1 MNVNKLYYYLR
12 QYNLK
17 LFDQNFTEY
26 DINLLKITLTNLYN
40 YILQGKK
47 MKIREKVSKNL
58 KNAMIK
64 KDNNLI
70 STLRLILAAI
80 KDRDIISKGK
90 GQDPEVNDK
99 EIISLL
105 QTMIKQRKGSIE
117 LYIQGNRVDL
127 AKKEENEIK
136 VISNFLPKQ
145 LSNHEIDEIIE
156 NTIKLSDVN
165 SMKDIGKVINI
176 IKEQYD
182 GMMDFGYA
190 SKVIKEK
197 LLKL

>member
-1 MNVNKLYYYLR
+1 
-12 QYNLK
+12 
-17 LFDQNFTEY
+17 
-26 DINLLKITLTNLYN
+26 
-40 YILQGKK
+40 

-117 LYIQGNRVDL
+117 LYMQGNRVDL
-127 AKKEENEIK
+127 AKKEEDEIK
-136 VISNFLPKQ
+136 IISNFLPSQ
-145 LSNHEIDEIIE
+145 LSKQEIDEVI
-156 NTIKLSDVN
+156 NKTIKSSEFN
-165 SMKDIGKVINI
+165 SMKDMGKVIKI
-176 IKEQYD
+176 IKQQYD
-182 GMMDFGYA
+182 GMMDFGYV
-190 SKVIKEK
+190 SKVVKEK
-197 LLKL
+197 LSKS

>member
-17 LFDQNFTEY
+17 LFDQNFTEC
-26 DINLLKITLTNLYN
+26 DINLLKTISINLYN

-117 LYIQGNRVDL
+117 LYMQGNRVDL

-182 GMMDFGYA
+182 GMMDFGYV